1 MMKNKTTTALLAFFL
16 GGFGIHRFYLGQT
29 FFGILY
35 LIFFWTFIPFF
46 IAFID
51 FIVIITSS
59 DDKFNFK
66 YNSQYQNDK
75 TDLFCEGCNTKLTFM
90 TTPNLGGG
98 KLNDGGKVCRE
109 CFKKMAKIDSGFG
122 LNSSKK
128 YSAIDVKGL
137 LNNPFSETSVNTSDI
152 FSVSTKS
159 KGKNQNEITFELDA
173 EKLIPYVKQQQEKRD
188 FEIRNFPYNHS
199 QIQRQGVQLLESLNI
214 LNTTK
219 NLDTLKG
226 RFEFIHKMYDDFI
239 KASHNKRYITDIQIA
254 IDQYKTMYY
263 DKILK
268 DFELQLL
275 VKPEHEKLIDYYS
288 LCLFNSFNSFANEQ
302 EQQIDLLKKEDAKN
316 KRKEKILEIGNE
328 TIFEFDANGS
338 EKEEFKSHL
347 SLLKERLEKYK
358 RSSSLSISIPTKSNL
373 VVKNPIVINPK
384 SSFELTLYNSDQA
397 TIKKVVT
404 ILKDENLWNKTADLL
419 PYFASENIKCK
430 EVDEYIE
437 KYKPIY
443 ISKLSEQCNK
453 SEEYRNASEMDK
465 TEIEK
470 EFKNEVLNQLYEK
483 ADCELDILFEYS
495 NIDITIDDKIVE
507 KYSFN
512 VISKYFGLG
521 YYKNKVVT
529 HWERKDFEDLLKADL
544 VYTFEQIDKEEMLTS
559 QTLKTLNA
567 ICEKDENHF
576 KRKNKAIEYLK
587 ENNRLYENIGK
598 HIATR
603 NIFKL
608 KPLPAEFK
616 NIDIEEITN
625 YWSFLKEYIKLI
637 SDTFRNSENNH
648 EDLSHDNSWIKGFT
662 VQKAED
668 YNTSQIC
675 QRAREE
681 CKKKYSKSNPPKM
694 PFHIGCNCDLRT
706 DT

>member
-1 MMKNKTTTALLAFFL
+1 MKNKTTTALLAFFL
-16 GGFGIHRFYLGQT
+16 GGFGIHRFYLGQKLL
-29 FFGILY
+29 GILY

-51 FIVIITSS
+51 FIVILTSS
-59 DDKFNFK
+59 DDKFNLK
-66 YNSQYQNDK
+66 YNSNYEIENIESV
-75 TDLFCEGCNTKLTFM
+75 CESCNTKLTFM

-98 KLNDGGKVCRE
+98 RLNDAGKVCRE
-109 CFKKMAKIDSGFG
+109 CFKKMANIDNGFG

-128 YSAIDVKGL
+128 YSATDVRKL
-137 LNNPFSETSVNTSDI
+137 LNNPFSEKSINSSDV
-152 FSVSTKS
+152 FSVSSKS
-159 KGKNQNEITFELDA
+159 TGKYQSEITLDFDA
-173 EKLIPYVKQQQEKRD
+173 EKLIPYMKQQQEKRD
-188 FEIRNFPYNHS
+188 FEIRNFPYNHN
-199 QIQRQGVQLLESLNI
+199 QIQRQGIQLLESFNI
-214 LNTTK
+214 LSTTK

-226 RFEFIHKMYDDFI
+226 RFEFIQKLYDDFI
-239 KASHNKRYITDIQIA
+239 KASYNKRYISDIQIS

-288 LCLFNSFNSFANEQ
+288 LCLFNCFNNFANEQ
-302 EQQIDLLKKEDAKN
+302 EQQIDLLKKDDAKS
-316 KRKEKILEIGNE
+316 KRKDKIVEIANE

-338 EKEEFKSHL
+338 EKEEFKNHL
-347 SLLKERLEKYK
+347 ISLKERLEKYK
-358 RSSSLSISIPTKSNL
+358 TSSSLSISIPIESNL

-384 SSFELTLYNSDQA
+384 SSFELTLYNSDQS
-397 TIKKVVT
+397 TIKKVVN
-404 ILKDENLWNKTADLL
+404 ILKDENLWNKTPDLL
-419 PYFASENIKCK
+419 PYFASQNIKCK
-430 EVDEYIE
+430 EVEEYIE

-443 ISKLSEQCNK
+443 ISKLSEECNK

-465 TEIEK
+465 AEIKK
-470 EFKNEVLNQLYEK
+470 ELKEEVLNQLYEK
-483 ADCELDILFEYS
+483 ADCELDTLFEYS

-507 KYSFN
+507 KYGFN

-529 HWERKDFEDLLKADL
+529 HWERKDFEDLVKADL
-544 VYTFEQIDKEEMLTS
+544 VYTFEQIDKDEMLTS

-576 KRKNKAIEYLK
+576 KRKNKAIEYLN
-587 ENNRLYENIGK
+587 ENKQLYENIGK

-608 KPLPAEFK
+608 KNLPTEFE
-616 NIDIEEITN
+616 NIDIDEITN

-637 SDTFRNSENNH
+637 SDTFKISENNH
-648 EDLSHDNSWIKGFT
+648 EDISEDNSWIKGFT

-681 CKKKYSKSNPPKM
+681 CKKKYSKSNRPKM

-706 DT
+706 ET